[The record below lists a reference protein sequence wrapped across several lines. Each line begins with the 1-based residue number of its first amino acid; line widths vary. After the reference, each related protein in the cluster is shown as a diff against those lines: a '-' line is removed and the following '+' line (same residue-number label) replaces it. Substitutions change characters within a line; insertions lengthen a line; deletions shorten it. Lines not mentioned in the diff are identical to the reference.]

1 MAASVSPLA
10 RRLVRLLDQNIETG
24 RNVLESGLELRT
36 YDKACGYQ
44 RCLREI
50 RKMVLD
56 EDRGDPEGD
65 PDDQDPQPTVAD
77 LVADEDPE

>member
-1 MAASVSPLA
+1 
-10 RRLVRLLDQNIETG
+10 
-24 RNVLESGLELRT
+24 
-36 YDKACGYQ
+36 
-44 RCLREI
+44 
-50 RKMVLD
+50 MVLD